1 MTLEVTALSLSL
13 CSKIRRFRQF
23 YSTIRSLTQST
34 DRSPK
39 SPKFPKFKS
48 HRVAFLSIQIQNF
61 FLSVKKMNN
70 SSPYMEGLPTTSS
83 SSSSSSSTKSERRW
97 KSRSFQTSKPSIVM
111 AFFSSL
117 AWLYVAGRLWQDAEN
132 RTLLANLLRKNAD
145 QRPKVLTVEDKLMVL
160 GCKDL
165 ERRIVETEMEL
176 TLAKSQGYLKTQLQ
190 QSGSSSGKRL
200 LAVIGVYTGFGS
212 RLKRNGF
219 RGSWM
224 PKGDALRKLEER
236 GVVIR
241 FVIGRSANRGD
252 SLDRNIDKE
261 NGLTKDFLI
270 LEGHEEAEEELP
282 KKVKFFFST
291 AIQNWDADFYVK
303 VDDNIALDL
312 DGLVELLES
321 RRGQDSAYIGCMKS
335 GDVITEDVCQGRI
348 GCTTWY
354 FDAWRHKPGVG
365 FLSRLKIRAGA
376 WELLFLGGHIYMY
389 IAPQGGQRLLLPF
402 VLGTHSFFEMVWG
415 TQILLGMEKLL
426 LRFLTPV
433 RALKGKPWYEPD
445 WWKFGDEKS
454 VLKDESTLVE
464 NKVSEDGFLVVMLSK
479 SKTLGSSGT
488 SSTQPGSTTQPISN
502 PTSAPEAPVQAPAPE
517 ITSSGSNVAT
527 ANAPSD
533 TYGQAASILVAG
545 SNLEQTIQQ
554 LMDIGGGNWD
564 KEIVTRALQAAY
576 NNPERAVDYLY
587 SGIPEAAE
595 VAVPVAH
602 LPVNQ
607 ATSEG
612 YININSVSLKMY
624 AHDDISVGSWMMGLR
639 ATYTDDS
646 RLCCSNSRQ
655 VIKFVL
661 WLDQRRLL
669 HCHHKP
675 GYCIWTVRMIFAGI

>member
-1 MTLEVTALSLSL
+1 
-13 CSKIRRFRQF
+13 
-23 YSTIRSLTQST
+23 
-34 DRSPK
+34 
-39 SPKFPKFKS
+39 
-48 HRVAFLSIQIQNF
+48 
-61 FLSVKKMNN
+61 
-70 SSPYMEGLPTTSS
+70 
-83 SSSSSSSTKSERRW
+83 
-97 KSRSFQTSKPSIVM
+97 M

-132 RTLLANLLRKNAD
+132 RTLLANLLKKNAD

-176 TLAKSQGYLKTQLQ
+176 TLAKSQGYLKNQLQ

-335 GDVITEDVCQGRI
+335 GDVITE
-348 GCTTWY
+348 
-354 FDAWRHKPGVG
+354 
-365 FLSRLKIRAGA
+365 
-376 WELLFLGGHIYMY
+376 E
-389 IAPQGGQRLLLPF
+389 
-402 VLGTHSFFEMVWG
+402 
-415 TQILLGMEKLL
+415 
-426 LRFLTPV
+426 
-433 RALKGKPWYEPD
+433 GKPWYEPD

-454 VLKDESTLVE
+454 YFRHASGAL
-464 NKVSEDGFLVVMLSK
+464 FILSK
-479 SKTLGSSGT
+479 
-488 SSTQPGSTTQPISN
+488 
-502 PTSAPEAPVQAPAPE
+502 
-517 ITSSGSNVAT
+517 
-527 ANAPSD
+527 
-533 TYGQAASILVAG
+533 
-545 SNLEQTIQQ
+545 NLAQ
-554 LMDIGGGNWD
+554 
-564 KEIVTRALQAAY
+564 
-576 NNPERAVDYLY
+576 
-587 SGIPEAAE
+587 
-595 VAVPVAH
+595 
-602 LPVNQ
+602 
-607 ATSEG
+607 
-612 YININSVSLKMY
+612 YIDINSVSLKMY

-655 VIKFVL
+655 DKVCSL
-661 WLDQRRLL
+661 
-669 HCHHKP
+669 
-675 GYCIWTVRMIFAGI
+675 A